1 VICWPGLVTAAHVAS
16 GAEGEVDVLA
26 AGANPVVL
34 TPAAVGARALPGGLA
49 AAVHLRRHNWR

>member
-1 VICWPGLVTAAHVAS
+1 MICWPGLVAVAHVAS

-34 TPAAVGARALPGGLA
+34 TPAAVGARALPSGLA
-49 AAVHLRRHNWR
+49 AAIDLRGHGWR